1 MKVVLK
7 IIKHCKEEENSRE
20 LVNGQLVGLVQSA
33 TNTLEVTNCFPLY
46 VSETETE
53 ESGWCGLGVVYERAC
68 SVLPPYCSSR
78 IEHSVSSFCCPFFVF
93 DPLFTVLPAPSL
105 V

>member
-53 ESGWCGLGVVYERAC
+53 ESGWCGVGVVYKKG
-68 SVLPPYCSSR
+68 L
-78 IEHSVSSFCCPFFVF
+78 FC
-93 DPLFTVLPAPSL
+93 TVTLL
-105 V
+105 L